1 MARAGIAPVPHGC
14 PAPGWSSGTGPG
26 CPKESPQPP
35 QGTNSCTLESIIFCR
50 LLEKKYWEG
59 LNLYCKCLH
68 LGHLHA
74 CAHIVIIT
82 VCQLSLQ
89 YEDFR
94 YLQLWRAFCSRPVQK
109 NPKPFHL
116 LASHFFFPCY
126 QAYQAASQ
134 SVMHQLEAPKAS
146 DPSLHP
152 NITAQLPCL
161 SGS

>member
-1 MARAGIAPVPHGC
+1 MSPDCDPHPQALSTERCLMARAGIAPVPHGC

-82 VCQLSLQ
+82 VCQLFLQ

-116 LASHFFFPCY
+116 LASHIFSLAIRLIRLPL
-126 QAYQAASQ
+126 SQ
-134 SVMHQLEAPKAS
+134 
-146 DPSLHP
+146 
-152 NITAQLPCL
+152 
-161 SGS
+161 